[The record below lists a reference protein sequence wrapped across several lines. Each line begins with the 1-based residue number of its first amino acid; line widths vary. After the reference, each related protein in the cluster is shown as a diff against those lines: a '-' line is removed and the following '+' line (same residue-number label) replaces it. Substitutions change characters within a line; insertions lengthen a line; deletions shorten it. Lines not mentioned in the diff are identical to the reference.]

1 MNQRNLTYISNR
13 RNFSPY
19 NYGRNKNISAFQSTI
34 KLGPIT
40 NTIMIGLMIT
50 VLGLIY
56 LTQVVRITTYDYD
69 SNQFDSQIAELVA
82 KKTDLEV
89 EKARLTS
96 LETLQNSSVAQ
107 NMTPVSETKYIR
119 N

>member
-1 MNQRNLTYISNR
+1 MNRRNLNYTPRR

-19 NYGRNKNISAFQSTI
+19 NYGRNQNILAYQSI
-34 KLGPIT
+34 VKLGPIT

-56 LTQVVRITTYDYD
+56 LTQAVRITTYDYE
-69 SNQFDSQIAELVA
+69 SNQVDSLIAGLVA

-96 LETLQNSSVAQ
+96 LETLENSTVAQ
-107 NMTPVSETKYIR
+107 NMTPVSETNYIR